1 MSRTLQFR
9 RYNSATI
16 ANTTG
21 ANGELII
28 NSTNH
33 TITVHDGVTPGGYA
47 LPTFSDIGT
56 SGVDQF
62 ARNTANSATSLA
74 QSAYNYA
81 NTISATGIDQF
92 ARNTA
97 NTASNN
103 ITILQGVNNTQNTN
117 ITVATNLAQNAY
129 NQANSKFS
137 SSGGQITGNVII
149 VGDLDV
155 TDNTIVSNAIEA
167 NNAIFDGTLLSGLAA
182 RTSVVLPHLIA
193 QFASNSASYVQTN
206 SQNINPN
213 GSADWVVTAD
223 NGTDTDFYIDM
234 GLHGSQ
240 AFDKVLTPYDGYLFV
255 QGSTIGQAGGN
266 LIIGTTSSFSG
277 LETKFVAG
285 GYNSN
290 NVVMKLGTGGA
301 NVVGD
306 LIVTGQIIGPTI
318 NAISGGGVT
327 GNISVLATNSA
338 INFVANSSGDG
349 IGYSTIQLVPDTN
362 ATQDQYIVI
371 DPTAPSHIHIRAG
384 GVQDSSGA
392 QLFLGG
398 EKHYVRVTDNQGI
411 RLQNEE
417 LSDNYYYYEQNNQ
430 YVSGIWYEESGNY
443 FIQFTT
449 DNGQMVNDL
458 ANFADGGSPNEVI
471 LYWNNGVETISNT
484 MISVSGFWQGIGNV
498 YTAQVSATLPANNT
512 ILTAIEFHLFTTRT
526 NFLILENNDFTVDV
540 TDDVRINARDYFSLR
555 NWSTTD
561 PIEIVTDY
569 DNQSHVWEF
578 GANGTLETPG
588 DIIVSGD
595 VTGRDGVNTLV
606 LKAQPTSDTS
616 IQLNDTVDSTIS
628 TSANLEIR
636 TDVSNVPYVWTFE
649 NNGTITF
656 PDASTQTGAAI
667 SIVELKA
674 LVANCATYGDF
685 QTAIANL

>member
-9 RYNSATI
+9 RLGTATL

-28 NSTNH
+28 NSTNKTL
-33 TITVHDGVTPGGYA
+33 TIHDGTTPGGFA
-47 LPTFSDIGT
+47 ITANT
-56 SGVDQF
+56 STNVDQF
-62 ARNTANSATSLA
+62 ARNTANNATASAQAAGNLA

-81 NTISATGIDQF
+81 NTISVTNIDQF
-92 ARNTA
+92 ARNTS
-97 NTASNN
+97 NTATNN
-103 ITILQGVNNTQNTN
+103 ITILQGVNTTQNTN
-117 ITVATNLAQNAY
+117 ITVATNLAQNAF
-129 NQANSKFS
+129 NAANSKFS

-206 SQNINPN
+206 SQNINPE
-213 GSADWVVTAD
+213 GSADFVVTAD
-223 NGTDTDFYIDM
+223 NGTDTDFFIDL

-240 AFDKVLTPYDGYLFV
+240 AYDKVLTPYDGYLFV

-266 LIIGTTSSFSG
+266 LIIGTTSSFPG

-285 GYNSN
+285 GYEAN

-327 GNISVLATNSA
+327 GNISVTATRSE

-349 IGYSTIQLVPDTN
+349 LGFSTIELVPDTN
-362 ATQDQYIVI
+362 TLSDQRLII
-371 DPTAPSHIHIRAG
+371 DPTTPGHIHIRAG

-392 QLFLGG
+392 ELFLGG
-398 EKHYVRVTDNQGI
+398 EKHYVRVVDGQGVRI
-411 RLQNEE
+411 QNEE
-417 LSDNYYYYEQNNQ
+417 TNDIYNFYSNTVQ
-430 YVSGIWYEESGNY
+430 YVSGTWYEESGNY

-449 DNGQMVNDL
+449 NDSQMVTDL
-458 ANFADGGSPNEVI
+458 SNFASGSPNEVI
-471 LYWNNGVETISNT
+471 LYWNNGVEVISNT
-484 MISVSGFWQGIGNV
+484 MISVLGFWQGIGNI

-512 ILTAIEFHLFTTRT
+512 TLTAIEFHLFTTRT
-526 NFLILENNDFTVDV
+526 NYIQLENNDFTVDV
-540 TDDVRINARDYFSLR
+540 SDDVRINARDVFELR

-561 PIEIVTDY
+561 PIEIITDY
-569 DNQSHVWEF
+569 DDNAHTWDF
-578 GANGTLETPG
+578 NPDGTLTFPDG
-588 DIIVSGD
+588 TINSGGTVIALNVYNIQSIGNTII
-595 VTGRDGVNTLV
+595 
-606 LKAQPTSDTS
+606 Q
-616 IQLNDTVDSTIS
+616 
-628 TSANLEIR
+628 TSANAGAKTWDFGLDGSLRFPEG
-636 TDVSNVPYVWTFE
+636 NV
-649 NNGTITF
+649 
-656 PDASTQTGAAI
+656 QTGAAI
-667 SIVELKA
+667 SITELKA

-685 QTAIANL
+685 QTAIAAL